1 MNTQPNLDR
10 IVDEAIVLA
19 DLTGPQTGT
28 APTPRVPRF
37 VAPADQPPV
46 AYEVGEDDDRGEVSP
61 ARARILLGEFFDEF
75 PKDLLAAMA
84 IEQVVGTRSATVNV
98 MLGEWA
104 ECYAKG
110 LVSQPMSPAAFA
122 RFASDQYSCGFDD
135 GATDRAL
142 AGRVA

>member
-1 MNTQPNLDR
+1 MNAQINIDR
-10 IVDEAIVLA
+10 IVDEAVTLA

-37 VAPADQPPV
+37 DAPADQPPV
-46 AYEVGEDDDRGEVSP
+46 DYEVGEDDDRGEVTP

-84 IEQVVGTRSATVNV
+84 IEQVVGMRSATVNV
-98 MLGEWA
+98 MLGEWGEA
-104 ECYAKG
+104 YAKG

-122 RFASDQYSCGFDD
+122 RFASDQYDCGFDD

-142 AGRVA
+142 TGRAS

>member
-1 MNTQPNLDR
+1 MNAQPNIDR
-10 IVDEAIVLA
+10 IVDEAVALA

-37 VAPADQPPV
+37 VAPADHPPV
-46 AYEVGEDDDRGEVSP
+46 EFAGEDDDRGEVTP
-61 ARARILLGEFFDEF
+61 ARARVLLGEFFNEF

-84 IEQVVGTRSATVNV
+84 IEQVVGKRSATINV
-98 MLGEWA
+98 MLGEWGEA
-104 ECYAKG
+104 YAKG

-122 RFASDQYSCGFDD
+122 RFASDQYDCGFDD

-142 AGRVA
+142 TGRAS